1 MYSNLH
7 VQVQVSRLPVLVHV
21 YTYMYYLY
29 PYLYRVPCTRTMY
42 RWDSCTV
49 PLTCTV
55 HIVASRSCCTC
66 RTRLCGT
73 CTAVYPYSCGTC
85 NPTCVYLVSS
95 QPLSTSLNSQEHAPF
110 QSIQLQIPGHHFC
123 TDRVVNVFVFD
134 KRLNRR
140 GFPHH

>member
-1 MYSNLH
+1 MYIIHMYSNLH
-7 VQVQVSRLPVLVHV
+7 VPQVQVSRLPEVLVHV
-21 YTYMYYLY
+21 YTYYLY
-29 PYLYRVPCTRTMY
+29 PYLYRVPCTMY

-85 NPTCVYLVSS
+85 NPTCVYLSPLNLS
-95 QPLSTSLNSQEHAPF
+95 QPLSTLKNTLLFNQSNSKSRATIF
-110 QSIQLQIPGHHFC
+110 AQIGW
-123 TDRVVNVFVFD
+123 
-134 KRLNRR
+134 
-140 GFPHH
+140 